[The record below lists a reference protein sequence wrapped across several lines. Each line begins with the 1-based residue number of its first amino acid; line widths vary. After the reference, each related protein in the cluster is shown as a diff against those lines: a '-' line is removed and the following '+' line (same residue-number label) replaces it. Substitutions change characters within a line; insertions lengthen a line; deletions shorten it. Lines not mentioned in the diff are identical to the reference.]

1 MARMPEHK
9 KNHFIETHCGALN
22 PEYAEQACQQ
32 YEAFTQACRLLNA
45 QAGEQFWNQCRC
57 AFEVFYETLN
67 RCNKAMSQQYDDFPL
82 TDAEDIAFGDLLA
95 RLKTRT
101 LQIGNLAAWRKYV
114 RKMAYREIRR
124 IMDKQGLLPSRK
136 QCGFCRHIA
145 PSKPYFCSK
154 KEEVRHKTDDACEQY
169 SPNVGRFM
177 SLDADHGSYEVDERG
192 KAEKLRSELR
202 YDVTFEMLDAAID
215 HAQTDDAPD
224 DHFRAEIERR
234 LRERANNEAP
244 GSKRRQ
250 ICRRQYDVFV
260 NLMALLAD
268 GIPKEQAEERLAKQF
283 RLKDARTIRRDLE
296 EIRAFLGKNVHDNA
310 SLSIAEVFCLTYS
323 HEARHGK
330 DQM

>member
-1 MARMPEHK
+1 MARMPERK
-9 KNHFIETHCGALN
+9 KNHFIETHCGAFN

-67 RCNKAMSQQYDDFPL
+67 RCNKAMRKQYDDLPV
-82 TDAEDIAFGDLLA
+82 TEAENIAFEELIA

-101 LQIGNLAAWRKYV
+101 LQIGNLATWRKYV

-136 QCGFCRHIA
+136 QCGACQHFTPPRCARDAQEHQKSDKACQYYA
-145 PSKPYFCSK
+145 PTMKQF
-154 KEEVRHKTDDACEQY
+154 D
-169 SPNVGRFM
+169 
-177 SLDADHGSYEVDERG
+177 SLNADHGNVNENNGDVEQLHYKIYETLKAATEQAQADE
-192 KAEKLRSELR
+192 AFDNL
-202 YDVTFEMLDAAID
+202 
-215 HAQTDDAPD
+215 
-224 DHFRAEIERR
+224 RAEIERR

-310 SLSIAEVFCLTYS
+310 SLSIAEVFCLTHS
-323 HEARHGK
+323 HEAQHGK